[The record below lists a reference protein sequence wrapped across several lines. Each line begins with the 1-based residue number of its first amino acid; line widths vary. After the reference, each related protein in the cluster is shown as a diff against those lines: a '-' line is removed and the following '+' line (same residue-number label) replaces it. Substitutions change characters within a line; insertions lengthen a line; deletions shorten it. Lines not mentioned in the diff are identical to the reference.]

1 MRTKGENAD
10 TLLPHACHGSKVN
23 QLGVVLTAS
32 FPTLKQ
38 SWDSQGPAQTLHDGN
53 HKHSQNRDF
62 RALFVLG
69 QNKKI
74 SKFQILDNLS
84 SLLHRIMGP

>member
-10 TLLPHACHGSKVN
+10 ALLLHAR
-23 QLGVVLTAS
+23 QLGVVMTAS
-32 FPTLKQ
+32 FPTPKKCPGA
-38 SWDSQGPAQTLHDGN
+38 SQGPAQTPRGGDS
-53 HKHSQNRDF
+53 KHPQSRNF
-62 RALFVLG
+62 GTPFVLG

-84 SLLHRIMGP
+84 FAA